1 MIRKAPQ
8 FLRAM
13 PVLDCTDMGESLSFY
28 RDKLGFSAAT
38 WGDPPSFAIVQR
50 GTVTRALTLVEK
62 GRAAVSRTW
71 AAYIYV
77 RDIDALHAE
86 LEAHGVTLFDPPTTT
101 QPHNCRDFVAQDP
114 DGHILSFGQV
124 MAPDAPGPGLSA
136 RIGRDAGEGAAP

>member
-8 FLRAM
+8 FQRAM
-13 PVLDCTDMGESLSFY
+13 PVLDRTDMAESLSFC

-50 GTVTRALTLVEK
+50 GTVTLAPTLVEK

-71 AAYIYV
+71 AAYMYV
-77 RDIDALHAE
+77 RDVDALHAE
-86 LEAHGVTLFDPPTTT
+86 FEAHGVTSFDPPTT
-101 QPHNCRDFVAQDP
+101 QPYHCRDFVAEDP
-114 DGHILSFGQV
+114 DGHILSLGQV
-124 MAPDAPGPGLSA
+124 MAPDVPGPGLSD